1 MPIAFEIQQG
11 LSCVFTN
18 LPNLTGTE
26 YGLPMKHFLHKLNFI
41 NVFLFFLAA
50 GDYVPQQ
57 EVDLVGQQTM
67 PKL

>member
-1 MPIAFEIQQG
+1 MD
-11 LSCVFTN
+11 
-18 LPNLTGTE
+18 
-26 YGLPMKHFLHKLNFI
+26 YGRLMKHFLHELNFI
-41 NVFLFFLAA
+41 DVFLFFLVA